1 MENSEPLI
9 NPETLDESKNLVPK
23 NLVPKNL
30 VPLNLW
36 ELKADETGA
45 LRFVAPFLARLIVLH
60 IFVLQYVEVSGVLT
74 FVLIFFQ

>member
-9 NPETLDESKNLVPK
+9 NPETLDESK

-45 LRFVAPFLARLIVLH
+45 LRFVAPFLARLIFLH